1 MGSFARTARA
11 WKRTLL
17 FAIGA
22 MLVVAAPASADKPVT
37 FGGGNALMTTINYT
51 FDHANHCSNGNPH
64 DTVVNNCNQYDGK
77 QYVWFNGGPT
87 STSGFS
93 HGDGY
98 YFFVVLEPG
107 GKSGSSLEY
116 NDHGD
121 PTDANLSDD
130 FDTYQNRT
138 FHVTNG
144 QIDSTSGS
152 HTLSL
157 DTEVGQNKLRL
168 LPYSTTTNPG
178 GVYQLAVCWLGK
190 DSPSN
195 YPITNTSDCAK
206 SDNFKTGLDGT
217 GPECP
222 EPEFIKKDGYNM
234 AIQKFR
240 DTGGLEKVE
249 ILSMTNVNFT
259 LPPAGFQP
267 AFYTGATDWVT
278 LVATQINPGL
288 LTQAEILAWD
298 VGGNA
303 TKCDPVMTTLKVKRG
318 AGVVQRFRVNKHEN
332 KVRISNGRPGL
343 SKVRITVNGKHFT
356 VRLKAGQKRTLKIT
370 KGLTRE
376 RNRIVL
382 RGYGARG
389 AKASLTVA
397 H

>member
-1 MGSFARTARA
+1 MGSCTRAARA

-22 MLVVAAPASADKPVT
+22 MLVIAAPAGAAKPVT
-37 FGGGNALMTTINYT
+37 FGGGNALMTTINYA
-51 FDHANHCSNGNPH
+51 FDSGNHCQNGPPAA
-64 DTVVNNCNQYDGK
+64 TVVVNCNIYDGK
-77 QYVWFNGGPT
+77 QHVWFNGGPT

-93 HGDGY
+93 HGDGK

-107 GKSGSSLEY
+107 GKSGSEHPY
-116 NDHGD
+116 NDAGVLGD
-121 PTDANLSDD
+121 ENLSDD

-138 FHVTNG
+138 FNVVNG
-144 QIDSTSGS
+144 EIVSTDGT
-152 HTLSL
+152 HTLAL
-157 DTEVGQNKLRL
+157 DPYVNQNKLRL

-178 GVYQLAVCWLGK
+178 GVYQLAVCWLG
-190 DSPSN
+190 N
-195 YPITNTSDCAK
+195 GYPITNTSDCAK
-206 SDNFKTGLDGT
+206 SDNFKTGADDT

-222 EPEFIKKDGYNM
+222 EPIFSKKDGYNIATQM
-234 AIQKFR
+234 FR

-259 LPPAGFQP
+259 LPPAGFTP

-278 LVATQINPGL
+278 LVATQIDPGL
-288 LTQAEILAWD
+288 LTQAEILAYD

-303 TKCDPVMTTLKVKRG
+303 TKCDPVMTTLKVRRG
-318 AGVVQRFRVNKHEN
+318 AVVTQRFRVNKNEG
-332 KVRISNGRPGL
+332 KVRIRNGRPGL
-343 SKVRITVNGKHFT
+343 SKVRVSVNGRHFT
-356 VRLKAGQKRTLKIT
+356 VRLAAGQKRTLKIG
-370 KGLTRE
+370 KALTRE

-389 AKASLTVA
+389 ARASLTVA